1 LQKWTIFL
9 DQMQKATLLFPVYLG
24 KISQYI
30 LAKMC
35 SISRQRC
42 IFSPVIVYNTMANN
56 YGQVLRPLYVFILY
70 RNKSEFSS
78 ISTYDLAVSEQL
90 LGCTRLP
97 AGSSHTSDGSI
108 RTIAGLYPPT
118 RWQLPYIRWQC
129 PYNCWTVPAYPLA
142 VPIH

>member
-1 LQKWTIFL
+1 
-9 DQMQKATLLFPVYLG
+9 MQKATLLFPVYLG

-108 RTIAGLYPPT
+108 HTTAGLYSPT
-118 RWQLPYIRWQC
+118 SQQLPFIGWQHPYNCWAVFVNPFQLPYIGI
-129 PYNCWTVPAYPLA
+129 YP
-142 VPIH
+142 